1 MEKRL
6 TKTQALAFG
15 YAVIILF
22 GTLLL
27 MLPIS
32 SKDGQYTNFLDALF
46 TSTSATCVTGLVIA
60 DTFSKWTLF
69 GQLVILAE
77 IQIGGLGFMTIGVGF
92 AIILNHRIG
101 LWTRGTLQESVNI
114 DKLGGIVN
122 LVREVINGTL
132 FIEGIAAI
140 ILTICFLK
148 DFSFGK
154 ALYYGIFHSISAFCN
169 AGFDLMGCMEPYGSF
184 MVYNGNYVICI
195 VLMVLIIIGGIGFY
209 VWDDLYKN
217 RLHVKRYRLQTKMV
231 LIVTGVLI
239 FGGALLFFLLE
250 KDSRAYEGLT
260 TGQKVL
266 AAFFNSVTARTAGFN
281 TTDTALL
288 RPPSQLLTIILMFI
302 GGSPGSTAGG
312 IKTTTIAVIILAVS
326 STLKRV
332 NLNIFRRRI
341 EDEIIRKATV
351 VLSLNLSLIVI
362 AVFVI
367 LINQNLPSL
376 VVAFEVVSAV
386 GTVGMSVGIT
396 RSLDAFSKLVIIL
409 LMYFGRVGSM
419 TFALSFLA
427 RKKPTKIKYPVEKIN
442 VG

>member
-6 TKTQALAFG
+6 TKTQALALG

-77 IQIGGLGFMTIGVGF
+77 IQIGGLGFMTIGVGI

-184 MVYNGNYVICI
+184 TVYNGNYVICI

-239 FGGALLFFLLE
+239 LGGALLFFLLE

-326 STLKRV
+326 STLRRV

-376 VVAFEVVSAV
+376 AVAFEVVSAV

>member
-6 TKTQALAFG
+6 TKTQALALGF
-15 YAVIILF
+15 VIIILF
-22 GTLLL
+22 GTFLL

-32 SKDGQYTNFLDALF
+32 SKDGQFTSFIDALF
-46 TSTSATCVTGLVIA
+46 TSTSATCVTGLVVA

-122 LVREVINGTL
+122 LVREVIKGTIL
-132 FIEGIAAI
+132 IEGVAAI
-140 ILTICFLK
+140 ILTCCFMK
-148 DFSFGK
+148 DFSFGR
-154 ALYYGIFHSISAFCN
+154 ALYYGIFHSVSAFCN
-169 AGFDLMGCMEPYGSF
+169 AGFDLMGCIEPYGSF
-184 MVYNGNYVICI
+184 IPYNGNYVVCI
-195 VLMVLIIIGGIGFY
+195 VLMLLIIIGGIGFF
-209 VWDDLYKN
+209 VWDDLYRN
-217 RLHVKRYRLQTKMV
+217 GLHVKRYRLQTKIV
-231 LIVTGVLI
+231 LYVTAVLI

-260 TGQKVL
+260 LGQKIL

-288 RPPSQLLTIILMFI
+288 RPPSQLLTILLMFI

-312 IKTTTIAVIILAVS
+312 IKTTTISVIILAVVS
-326 STLKRV
+326 SLRRAH
-332 NLNIFRRRI
+332 LNVFKRRI
-341 EDEIIRKATV
+341 EDETVRKATV
-351 VLSLNLSLIVI
+351 VLSLNMSLVFM

-376 VVAFEVVSAV
+376 AVVFEVVSAV

-396 RSLDAFSKLVIIL
+396 RGLSIFSKVVIIM
-409 LMYFGRVGSM
+409 LMYCGRVGSM

-427 RKKPTKIKYPVEKIN
+427 KKKPTDIKYPVEKIN

>member
-6 TKTQALAFG
+6 TKTQALALGFF
-15 YAVIILF
+15 VIIML
-22 GTLLL
+22 GALLL

-32 SKDGQYTNFLDALF
+32 SKDGQFTSFIDALF
-46 TSTSATCVTGLVIA
+46 TSTSATCVTGLVVA

-92 AIILNHRIG
+92 AIVLNHRIG

-114 DKLGGIVN
+114 DKLGGIVK
-122 LVREVINGTL
+122 LVREVINGTIL
-132 FIEGIAAI
+132 IEGVAAI
-140 ILTICFLK
+140 ILTICFLR
-148 DFSFGK
+148 DFPLGT
-154 ALYYGIFHSISAFCN
+154 AIYYGIFHSVSAFCN
-169 AGFDLMGCMEPYGSF
+169 AGFDLMGCIEPYGSF
-184 MVYNGNYVICI
+184 VPYNGNYVICI
-195 VLMVLIIIGGIGFY
+195 VLMLLIIIGGIGFF

-217 RLHVKRYRLQTKMV
+217 QFHVKRYRLQTKMV
-231 LIVTGVLI
+231 LFMTAILI

-281 TTDTALL
+281 STDTGLL
-288 RPPSQLLTIILMFI
+288 RPASQLLTMILMFV

-312 IKTTTIAVIILAVS
+312 IKTTTLAVIILAVIS
-326 STLKRV
+326 SLRRT
-332 NLNIFRRRI
+332 NMNIFRRRI
-341 EDEIIRKATV
+341 EDEIVRKATV
-351 VLSLNLSLIVI
+351 VLSLNLFLVII

-367 LINQNLPSL
+367 VINQNLPSL
-376 VVAFEVVSAV
+376 AVAFEVISAV
-386 GTVGMSVGIT
+386 GTVGMSMGIT
-396 RSLDAFSKLVIIL
+396 RSLSVFSKFIIIL

-427 RKKPTKIKYPVEKIN
+427 KKKPTNIKYPVEKVN

>member
-6 TKTQALAFG
+6 TKTQALALG

-239 FGGALLFFLLE
+239 LGGALLFFLLE

-351 VLSLNLSLIVI
+351 VLSLNLFLIVI

-376 VVAFEVVSAV
+376 AVAFEVVSAV